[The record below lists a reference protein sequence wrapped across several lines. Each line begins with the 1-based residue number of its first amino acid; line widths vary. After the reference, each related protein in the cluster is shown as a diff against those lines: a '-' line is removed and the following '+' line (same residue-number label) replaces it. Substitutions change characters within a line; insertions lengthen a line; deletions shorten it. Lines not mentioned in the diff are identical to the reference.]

1 MIGDDKEVYFDKYC
15 ELCKYKTDDEYDVNS
30 PCFECLEQFTNQ
42 DSHKPVNFKEKSETD
57 KK

>member
-1 MIGDDKEVYFDKYC
+1 MIGDGKEVYFDKYC
-15 ELCKYKTDDEYDVNS
+15 ELCKYEKDSEDDVKS

>member
-15 ELCKYKTDDEYDVNS
+15 KMCKHETDSEDDVNS

-42 DSHKPVNFKEKSETD
+42 DSNKPVNFKEKSETD